1 MSAVRARLAPSPTG
15 QLHVGNAY
23 TALFNLA
30 FARRH
35 GGQFILRIEDTDQTR
50 SRPEYEAQ
58 LLEALRWLGLS
69 WDEGPDVGG
78 PCGPYRQSERL
89 PLYQQHARQLVEA
102 GQAYYCFCTP
112 QRLAALRAEQRRLKQ
127 SSGYDRHCREL
138 PPAQAEDR
146 RREPHVVRL
155 KVPVEGRCVLQ
166 DTLRGQIEFEYRLI
180 DDQVLLKSD
189 GFPTYHLAVV
199 VDDHLMGITHVI
211 RGEDWINSSPK
222 HLLLY
227 ERFGWTPPEH
237 THLPLLLNPDGSKMS
252 KRRNP
257 TSIDYYRRAGYLGTA
272 LRNYLGLMSYP
283 PPGEDEKFA
292 LEEMVAQFDL
302 GKISLGG
309 AVFDLD
315 KLTWLNGRYLREDYT
330 PETLLQE
337 LKKWLFNDEYLGQM
351 TPLMHSRM
359 DTLGDFM
366 PKCAFFFARRVECAP
381 GELVPEKRT
390 AEELVQVLQT
400 ALWALEGALPW
411 GRDRV
416 EAAIR
421 KVAQFWE
428 WPIREVTRPL
438 FGAIMGQRVGPPLFE
453 SIALLGMDMSRA
465 RILEAMNALGGLS
478 KKRAGELEERWQGG
492 VAM

>member
-1 MSAVRARLAPSPTG
+1 MSTIRVRLAPSPTG

-35 GGQFILRIEDTDQTR
+35 GGRFILRIEDTDQTR

-58 LLEALRWLGLS
+58 LLEALRWLGLN
-69 WDEGPDVGG
+69 WDEGPDMGG

-89 PLYQQHARQLVEA
+89 PLYQKHARQLVEA

-112 QRLAALRAEQRRLKQ
+112 QRLEAVRAEQRRLKQ
-127 SSGYDRHCREL
+127 PSGYDRHCREL
-138 PPAQAEDR
+138 PLAQAEER
-146 RREPHVVRL
+146 RRQGEPHVVRL
-155 KVPVEGRCVLQ
+155 KVPLEGKCVLK
-166 DTLRGQIEFEYRLI
+166 DSLRGEIEFEYKLI

-227 ERFGWTPPEH
+227 EQFGWAPPAY
-237 THLPLLLNPDGSKMS
+237 THLPLLLNPDGTKMS

-257 TSIDYYRRAGYLGTA
+257 TSIDYYRRAGYLGPA

-283 PPGEDEKFA
+283 PPGEEEKFT
-292 LEEMVAQFDL
+292 LEEMVAGFDL

-309 AVFDLD
+309 AVFDLE
-315 KLTWLNGRYLREDYT
+315 KLTWLNGRYIREDYT

-337 LKKWLFNDEYLGQM
+337 LKKWVLNEEYLAQVA
-351 TPLMHSRM
+351 PLMHSRM
-359 DTLGDFM
+359 ETLGDFM
-366 PKCAFFFARRVECAP
+366 PKCAFFFARRVECSP
-381 GELVPEKRT
+381 DELVPKKRT
-390 AEELVQVLQT
+390 GEEVVQVLQT

-411 GRDRV
+411 GRDAV
-416 EAAIR
+416 EAAVR
-421 KVAQFWE
+421 RVSEFWG
-428 WPIREVTRPL
+428 WPIREVTGPL
-438 FGAIMGQRVGPPLFE
+438 FAAIMGQKVGPPLFE
-453 SIALLGMDMSRA
+453 SIALLGSDLSRA
-465 RILEAMNALGGLS
+465 RLLEAMNVLGGLS
-478 KKRAGELEERWQGG
+478 KKKAAELEERWNKL
-492 VAM
+492 